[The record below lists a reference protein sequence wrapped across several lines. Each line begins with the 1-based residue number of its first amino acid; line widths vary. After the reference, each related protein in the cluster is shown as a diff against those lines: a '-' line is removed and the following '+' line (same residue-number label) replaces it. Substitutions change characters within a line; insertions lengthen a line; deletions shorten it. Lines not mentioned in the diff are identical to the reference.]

1 MPHEV
6 VLRIELSC
14 APCLPISSKLKAVN
28 RVDIP
33 RAISA
38 AVLKI
43 LGAILRAIWDHLSEE
58 PNFRGVRKTWPLHS
72 LPFCPILTTITG
84 LSVAPLSFRPALT
97 TILCMFSTRF
107 WCYPERFEKRA
118 VVRSYNSERS
128 FTPKM
133 PQFLQC
139 LLVGENLRRAK
150 HQRKKE
156 LIFPAKIDVI
166 HKGNRVRVKRVRG
179 KGKREAISL
188 LEYESEHG
196 DSHMKTLWRSIET
209 GTLPYL
215 CVDDNFKGTALSAIV
230 FPLHFIRNGSPN
242 VLHADASL

>member
-43 LGAILRAIWDHLSEE
+43 LGAILRAIWDQLSEE

-107 WCYPERFEKRA
+107 WCLPRKVWKKSGGTELQFRTFFHTQDATVFAVSFSRRKPPKRK
-118 VVRSYNSERS
+118 
-128 FTPKM
+128 TPTK
-133 PQFLQC
+133 
-139 LLVGENLRRAK
+139 
-150 HQRKKE
+150 
-156 LIFPAKIDVI
+156 
-166 HKGNRVRVKRVRG
+166 KRVDISCKNWCYSQRQSCAGEKGEREG
-179 KGKREAISL
+179 KEGGNFFARIREWTWWFAYENIMTEHRNRNAAISL
-188 LEYESEHG
+188 CGRQFQGHRFVCHRFS
-196 DSHMKTLWRSIET
+196 
-209 GTLPYL
+209 P
-215 CVDDNFKGTALSAIV
+215 
-230 FPLHFIRNGSPN
+230 PLY
-242 VLHADASL
+242 